1 MSYCALRGLLLT
13 SIIHHLSQSSRTL
26 HVDVTMVL
34 TEHQKADRTGKVNV
48 LVVDDNQ
55 ANLNALEALLDGPD
69 RIVFTALS
77 GNEALRILLKED
89 VAAILLDVK
98 METMD
103 GYETARLIRSRE
115 KSHDIPIIFLSAYHQ
130 DEVDIQK
137 GYALGAVDFLFR
149 PIAPSIVKAKVNC
162 FVALA
167 KRRMLSFPVEAS
179 PRPAHDS
186 RLLIIDDDPAL
197 LEALPVS
204 LQLRLPSLQMDLCES
219 PQDAIARLTTTSYG
233 AIICDFKMPAV
244 DGFSVLREAQRLQ
257 PLTPVLLM
265 TGHGEGTFTPRAI
278 EAGAYDC
285 LHKPFQGE
293 FVALAVKRALETYGL
308 RRHHAEM
315 HLLLKDLST
324 QMTEL
329 ESLTL
334 VAAREIDDTPH
345 ALEGARLQKVKGL
358 MEQGL
363 FLTQS
368 QVNVIR
374 KMTHSM

>member
-1 MSYCALRGLLLT
+1 M
-13 SIIHHLSQSSRTL
+13 
-26 HVDVTMVL
+26 VT
-34 TEHQKADRTGKVNV
+34 TERVTGDRTAKVNI

-55 ANLNALEALLDGPD
+55 ANVNALEALLDGPD
-69 RIVFTALS
+69 RRVFTALS
-77 GNEALRILLKED
+77 GDEALRILLKED

-98 METMD
+98 MDIMD
-103 GYETARLIRSRE
+103 GYETARLIRSRD

-130 DEVDIQK
+130 DELDIQK

-149 PIAPSIVKAKVNC
+149 PIAPSIIKAKVNC

-167 KRRMLSFPVEAS
+167 KRRTLSGLPIEGS
-179 PRPAHDS
+179 YRTPSDS
-186 RLLIIDDDPAL
+186 RLLIVDDDPAL

-219 PQDAIARLTTTSYG
+219 PQDAIARLTTTAYG
-233 AIICDFKMPAV
+233 AIVCDFKMPAV
-244 DGFSVLREAQRLQ
+244 DGFSILREAQRLQ
-257 PLTPVLLM
+257 PFTPVLLM
-265 TGHGEGTFTPRAI
+265 TGHGEATFTLRAI

-293 FVALAVKRALETYGL
+293 FVALAVKRALEAYAL
-308 RRHHAEM
+308 RRHRAEM
-315 HLLLKDLST
+315 HLLLQDLST

-334 VAAREIDDTPH
+334 VAAREIDETPH

-368 QVNVIR
+368 QVHVIR
-374 KMTHSM
+374 KMTQSL

>member
-1 MSYCALRGLLLT
+1 M
-13 SIIHHLSQSSRTL
+13 
-26 HVDVTMVL
+26 VT
-34 TEHQKADRTGKVNV
+34 TERVTGDRTAKVNI

-55 ANLNALEALLDGPD
+55 ANVNALEALLDGPD
-69 RIVFTALS
+69 RRVFTALS
-77 GNEALRILLKED
+77 GDEALRILLKED

-98 METMD
+98 MDIMD
-103 GYETARLIRSRE
+103 GYETARLIRSRD

-130 DEVDIQK
+130 DELDIQK

-149 PIAPSIVKAKVNC
+149 PIAPSIIKAKVNC

-167 KRRMLSFPVEAS
+167 KRRTLSGLPIEGAYRTPS
-179 PRPAHDS
+179 DS
-186 RLLIIDDDPAL
+186 RLLIVDDDPAL

-219 PQDAIARLTTTSYG
+219 PQDAIARLTTTAYG
-233 AIICDFKMPAV
+233 AIVCDFKMPAV
-244 DGFSVLREAQRLQ
+244 DGFSILREAQRLQ
-257 PLTPVLLM
+257 PFTPVLLM
-265 TGHGEGTFTPRAI
+265 TGHGEATFTPRAI

-293 FVALAVKRALETYGL
+293 FVALAVKRALEAYAL
-308 RRHHAEM
+308 RRHRAEM
-315 HLLLKDLST
+315 HLLLQDLST

-334 VAAREIDDTPH
+334 VAAREIDETPH

-368 QVNVIR
+368 QVHVIR
-374 KMTHSM
+374 KMTQSL

>member
-1 MSYCALRGLLLT
+1 MIA
-13 SIIHHLSQSSRTL
+13 
-26 HVDVTMVL
+26 
-34 TEHQKADRTGKVNV
+34 TEHRAGERTTKVNI

-69 RIVFTALS
+69 RNVFTALS

-89 VAAILLDVK
+89 VAAVLLDVK
-98 METMD
+98 MDTMD

-115 KSHDIPIIFLSAYHQ
+115 KSRDIPIIFLTAYHQ
-130 DEVDIQK
+130 DELDIQK

-149 PIAPSIVKAKVNC
+149 PVAPNIIKAKVNC

-167 KRRMLSFPVEAS
+167 KRRTLGGLFVNDSQ
-179 PRPAHDS
+179 RTHHQS
-186 RLLIIDDDPAL
+186 RLLIVDDDPAL
-197 LEALPVS
+197 LEALPVA
-204 LQLRLPSLQMDLCES
+204 LQLRVPSLQIDLCES
-219 PQDAIARLTTTSYG
+219 PDEAIARLTTTPYG
-233 AIICDFKMPAV
+233 AIVCDFKMPAV
-244 DGFSVLREAQRLQ
+244 DGFAILREAQRLQ

-265 TGHGEGTFTPRAI
+265 TGHGEVTFTPRAI

-293 FVALAVKRALETYGL
+293 VVALAVKRALETYAL
-308 RRHHAEM
+308 RHHRAET
-315 HLLLKDLST
+315 HRLLKDLAT

-334 VAAREIDDTPH
+334 VTAHDIDEAPNS
-345 ALEGARLQKVKGL
+345 LEGARLEKVKGL

-363 FLTQS
+363 LLVQS
-368 QVNVIR
+368 QAQVIR
-374 KMTHSM
+374 NMTQAL

>member
-1 MSYCALRGLLLT
+1 MIA
-13 SIIHHLSQSSRTL
+13 
-26 HVDVTMVL
+26 
-34 TEHQKADRTGKVNV
+34 TEHRAGGQINTVNI

-55 ANLNALEALLDGPD
+55 ANLNSLEALLDGPD
-69 RIVFTALS
+69 RTVFTALS

-98 METMD
+98 MDTMD

-115 KSHDIPIIFLSAYHQ
+115 RSRDIPIIFVTAYHQ
-130 DEVDIQK
+130 DELDIQK

-149 PIAPSIVKAKVNC
+149 PIAPNIVKAKVNC

-167 KRRMLSFPVEAS
+167 KRRSLSGLVVDS
-179 PRPAHDS
+179 PHGDHHQG
-186 RLLIIDDDPAL
+186 RLLIVDDDPAL

-219 PQDAIARLTTTSYG
+219 PEDAVARLTTNPYG
-233 AIICDFKMPAV
+233 AIICDFKMPSV
-244 DGFSVLREAQRLQ
+244 DGFSILREAQRLQ

-265 TGHGEGTFTPRAI
+265 TGHGESTFIPRAI
-278 EAGAYDC
+278 HAGAYDC

-293 FVALAVKRALETYGL
+293 VVALAVKRALETYAL
-308 RRHHAEM
+308 RRHRAEM
-315 HLLLKDLST
+315 QSLLKDLAT

-334 VAAREIDDTPH
+334 IAAREIDETPQS
-345 ALEGARLQKVKGL
+345 LEGPRLQKIKTL

-368 QVNVIR
+368 QVDVIR
-374 KMTHSM
+374 KMTESL

>member
-1 MSYCALRGLLLT
+1 MVTTERLT
-13 SIIHHLSQSSRTL
+13 G
-26 HVDVTMVL
+26 
-34 TEHQKADRTGKVNV
+34 DRTAKVNI

-69 RIVFTALS
+69 RSVFTALS
-77 GNEALRILLKED
+77 GDEALRILLKED

-98 METMD
+98 MDTMD
-103 GYETARLIRSRE
+103 GYETARLVRSRD

-130 DEVDIQK
+130 DELDIQK

-149 PIAPSIVKAKVNC
+149 PIAPSIIKAKVNC

-167 KRRMLSFPVEAS
+167 KRRSLSGLAIESSHRTAS
-179 PRPAHDS
+179 DS
-186 RLLIIDDDPAL
+186 RLLIVDDDPAL

-219 PQDAIARLTTTSYG
+219 PQDAIARLTTTPYG
-233 AIICDFKMPAV
+233 AIVCDFKMPAV
-244 DGFSVLREAQRLQ
+244 DGFSILREAQRLQ
-257 PLTPVLLM
+257 P
-265 TGHGEGTFTPRAI
+265 FTPRAI

-293 FVALAVKRALETYGL
+293 FVALAVKRALETYAL
-308 RRHHAEM
+308 RRHRAEM
-315 HLLLKDLST
+315 HLLLKDLTT

-329 ESLTL
+329 ESLTF
-334 VAAREIDDTPH
+334 VAAREIDETPH
-345 ALEGARLQKVKGL
+345 SLEGVRLQKVKGL

-368 QVNVIR
+368 QVHVIR
-374 KMTHSM
+374 KMTQTT

>member
-1 MSYCALRGLLLT
+1 M
-13 SIIHHLSQSSRTL
+13 
-26 HVDVTMVL
+26 VT
-34 TEHQKADRTGKVNV
+34 TEHQKGDQTGKVNI

-69 RIVFTALS
+69 RGVLTALS

-98 METMD
+98 MDTMD

-115 KSHDIPIIFLSAYHQ
+115 KSHDTPIIFLSAYHQ
-130 DEVDIQK
+130 DELDIQK

-167 KRRMLSFPVEAS
+167 KRRTLSDFPIDAS
-179 PRPAHDS
+179 PRPPQDS
-186 RLLIIDDDPAL
+186 RLLIVDDDPAL

-233 AIICDFKMPAV
+233 AIVCDFKMPTV
-244 DGFSVLREAQRLQ
+244 DGFSILREAQRLQ

-265 TGHGEGTFTPRAI
+265 TGHGEVTFTTRAI

-293 FVALAVKRALETYGL
+293 FVALAVKRALETYAL
-308 RRHHAEM
+308 RRHRAEM

-345 ALEGARLQKVKGL
+345 MLEGSRLQKVKGL

-363 FLTQS
+363 LLTQS
-368 QVNVIR
+368 QVHVVR